1 MPAMTTTT
9 TTALL
14 FLLLHYS
21 IHDCSL
27 SMARIMAGTMTRRMS
42 RRRKRTLTSAACTRC
57 VHPKS
62 ARAGSCSCLCV
73 IVFVLMMA
81 TMMTTMTML
90 RGVNEPPSGRRDD
103 GRGG

>member
-1 MPAMTTTT
+1 
-9 TTALL
+9 
-14 FLLLHYS
+14 
-21 IHDCSL
+21 
-27 SMARIMAGTMTRRMS
+27 
-42 RRRKRTLTSAACTRC
+42 
-57 VHPKS
+57 
-62 ARAGSCSCLCV
+62 V